1 MMHVGTSARRHVGTS
16 ARLHDA
22 MRVAFRRAVLP
33 TCIVLV
39 GCGANRVPAALRG
52 YDILVPGQDSQSVEL
67 ARVMRASGYKVRG
80 AVKGGSRRTAAL
92 VHFLYAEPGP
102 DQPTW
107 LHLRLSDTRSGAV
120 VGVASVQLDSALST
134 PHARAV
140 AAVAAIV
147 GP

>member
-1 MMHVGTSARRHVGTS
+1 MMHAGTS

-39 GCGANRVPAALRG
+39 SCGANRVPAALRG
-52 YDILVPGQDSQSVEL
+52 YDILVPGEDSQSVEL
-67 ARVMRASGYKVRG
+67 ARVMRAEGYKVRG
-80 AVKGGSRRTAAL
+80 AVKGGSHRTAA
-92 VHFLYAEPGP
+92 VIHFLYAEPGP

-107 LHLRLSDTRSGAV
+107 LHLRLADTRSGAI
-120 VGVASVQLDSALST
+120 VGVASIQLDSALTT